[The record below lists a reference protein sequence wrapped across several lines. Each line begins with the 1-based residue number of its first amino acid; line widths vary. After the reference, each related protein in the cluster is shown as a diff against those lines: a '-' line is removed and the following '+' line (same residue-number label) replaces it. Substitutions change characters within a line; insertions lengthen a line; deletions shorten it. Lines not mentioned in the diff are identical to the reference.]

1 MNLIFIHQRFDSK
14 FFKFSSQC
22 LLLAVYVAMTP
33 GVMTS
38 ALPIPTRLSS
48 TRMRMVIPPLSQRG
62 AWAMPEA
69 EPENRL
75 GTATYRRRIWRRE
88 DLKTYRTP
96 RGR

>member
-1 MNLIFIHQRFDSK
+1 MAGGGGSRFAGGVVV
-14 FFKFSSQC
+14 SSGW
-22 LLLAVYVAMTP
+22 AMTP

-62 AWAMPEA
+62 AWAMPKV

-75 GTATYRRRIWRRE
+75 GTATYRGRIWGRE
-88 DLKTYRTP
+88 AP
-96 RGR
+96 